1 MPKRSRATLKG
12 LALAKL
18 QRLDGAA
25 YRGHP
30 RKTDIGIPIT
40 ETAMRH
46 FPRAAYLSGLSDIGI
61 PRSMADS
68 HERIQAGFAELLQRL
83 EADSLPDPEA
93 PRALAPIDRH
103 LTARKSGLTSDL
115 PRLVEARGDP

>member
-18 QRLDGAA
+18 QRLNGAA

-40 ETAMRH
+40 EPSYGALRQS
-46 FPRAAYLSGLSDIGI
+46 PNRRRCLCLS
-61 PRSMADS
+61 
-68 HERIQAGFAELLQRL
+68 
-83 EADSLPDPEA
+83 
-93 PRALAPIDRH
+93 
-103 LTARKSGLTSDL
+103 
-115 PRLVEARGDP
+115 